1 VVKDFPS
8 RIFALISTDFCVKLL
23 DSWLM
28 CIYSA
33 NNFRTSIKVNVGRLK
48 QDQVP
53 MKAKTI
59 SVFIAVPP
67 AEVYTFASNPA
78 NLPAW
83 VPSFCK
89 SVEFANGQ
97 WVIQSPEGPA
107 VFAFVESNA
116 YGVLDHTI
124 TFAPGLKLT
133 NPMRVVPNGSGSELL
148 FTLFQHEGMSDQQF
162 TEDES
167 NVQSDLDTLRRL
179 LESKHG

>member
-1 VVKDFPS
+1 
-8 RIFALISTDFCVKLL
+8 
-23 DSWLM
+23 M
-28 CIYSA
+28 
-33 NNFRTSIKVNVGRLK
+33 
-48 QDQVP
+48 
-53 MKAKTI
+53 
-59 SVFIAVPP
+59 
-67 AEVYTFASNPA
+67 
-78 NLPAW
+78 
-83 VPSFCK
+83 
-89 SVEFANGQ
+89 
-97 WVIQSPEGPA
+97 
-107 VFAFVESNA
+107 ESNA